1 LRKYVLCTNSNEVC
15 EKKLLF
21 EKVCT
26 NNKQGL
32 RKKIVLFEKV
42 CTVHRLGKVRSIIII
57 VDSFRLK
64 AFLESLGILVGDL
77 VQSPDSMIL
86 ITPISLN

>member
-1 LRKYVLCTNSNEVC
+1 MYYVQIVTRFAKKNFYLRKYVQIINKVC
-15 EKKLLF
+15 E
-21 EKVCT
+21 
-26 NNKQGL
+26 
-32 RKKIVLFEKV
+32 KKIVLFEKV